1 MASEKDQK
9 IEHLGRVQQVTGETI
24 KVNLLNVSACSSC
37 HVKGACSVS
46 DVDNKVIEVANPGG
60 NLKQGDSI
68 AVAFN
73 ESQGIKALFLGYI
86 LPFIVLMIALVTS
99 WILTGNELTS
109 ALIALGSLIPYYA
122 GLTLFKKELKKTF
135 TFKVSRY

>member
-99 WILTGNELTS
+99 WMLSGNELTS